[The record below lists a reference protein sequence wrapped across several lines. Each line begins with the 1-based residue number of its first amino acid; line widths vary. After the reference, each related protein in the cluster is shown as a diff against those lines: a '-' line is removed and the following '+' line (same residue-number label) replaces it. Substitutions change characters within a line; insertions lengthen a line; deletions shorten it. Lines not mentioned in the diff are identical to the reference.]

1 MRRNALALLLHP
13 FKNGLLPRAALKESL
28 GRFFEALF
36 AMLQSFPQVRFNLV
50 IPGYL
55 LESADPLLLA
65 RLRDC
70 CKKNFVELVC
80 TGYTEPFLSLSPPEL
95 TIQNVRFGL
104 RIFEELT
111 GKPSRGFL
119 PPFSNWE
126 PSLIAEL
133 RAMGLRYTL
142 LSNELFSDDTKT
154 ACGYW
159 VAEHTG
165 SSIGL
170 IGTHVLNHANPP
182 ADFIDW
188 LRLTFE
194 NGSEAVSEPFI
205 VLHYLLPL
213 CAEKTDD
220 ALNYLQSTV
229 REIDKHLLTYQP
241 VCFSDF
247 LNSTGPLGLQYI
259 PTSLQIGRRGS
270 VDLHFLNYLFSFDQ
284 IGFLQ
289 RKLLDIYDRLG
300 TPEGKRSADALLR
313 DLFFVQDINR
323 FLPGRDAGFEIAAD
337 RRASYA
343 RLIAIDREIHAQKKS
358 NGGRVRITDF
368 LRNGGKIIILSN
380 NSVKTFIDPHNGGQ
394 IIGFDFRRRL
404 INLCGVYNPSRR
416 PQPDIIVPGASRT
429 WFLDRILPDI
439 GNEPESDGWLT
450 GDTAD
455 FQSADFD
462 HKIRKTATG
471 ITVSL
476 VRAGSFSVGDKP
488 CPLHLEK
495 VFGLERESAELI
507 FIYQFSNP
515 SLMAYRFTFST
526 EFHFFLP
533 GVADGSACL
542 LAGKS
547 SYDHI
552 GRRTLRLPALTAWS
566 IADRCGGIRLQL
578 QAQKPLTFWCL
589 PADAPAGSPEG
600 VRIVLTS
607 AVALDPSSCYT
618 VTGKLCCGSIKKTAG
633 EELTD
638 AI

>member
-13 FKNGLLPRAALKESL
+13 FKNGLVPRALLKESL

-36 AMLQSFPQVRFNLV
+36 TMLQSFPQLRFNLV

-55 LESADPLLLA
+55 LESVDPLLIA

-70 CKKNFVELVC
+70 CKRNFIELVC

-95 TIQNVRFGL
+95 TIKNIHFGL
-104 RIFEELT
+104 RVIEELT
-111 GKPSRGFL
+111 GRPSRGFL

-126 PSLIAEL
+126 PSLISEL

-142 LSNELFSDDTKT
+142 LSNELFAGKTKT

-159 VAEHTG
+159 VAEHAG

-170 IGTHVLNHANPP
+170 IGTNVLNHANPP
-182 ADFIDW
+182 ADFIEW
-188 LRLTFE
+188 LRTAFD
-194 NGSEAVSEPFI
+194 NNSGTVSEPFI

-213 CAEKTDD
+213 CVEKTDN
-220 ALNYLQSTV
+220 ALGYLQSTV
-229 REIDKHLLTYQP
+229 REIDKHLLTYQS

-247 LNSTGPLGLQYI
+247 LNTTGPLGLQYI
-259 PTSLQIGRRGS
+259 PASLQIGRRGA

-289 RKLLDIYDRLG
+289 RKLLDIYDRLAQS
-300 TPEGKRSADALLR
+300 EGNRSAEALLH

-323 FLPGRDAGFEIAAD
+323 FLPGKDAGFEVTAD
-337 RRASYA
+337 RLNSYA
-343 RLIAIDREIHAQKKS
+343 RLIAIDREIHAQEKS
-358 NGGRVRITDF
+358 EGGRVRITDF
-368 LRNGGKIIILSN
+368 LRNGGKIIIMSN
-380 NSVKTFIDPHNGGQ
+380 NNLKAFIDPHHGGQ

-404 INLCGVYNPSRR
+404 INLCSVYNPSRHQ
-416 PQPDIIVPGASRT
+416 QPDIIISGASRT
-429 WFLDRILPDI
+429 WFLDRILPAI
-439 GNEPESDGWLT
+439 GNEVKSGAQLT

-455 FQSADFD
+455 FQSGDFD
-462 HKIRKTATG
+462 HKIRKTPTG
-471 ITVSL
+471 INVSL
-476 VRAGSFSVGDKP
+476 VRAGSFFTGEKP
-488 CPLHLEK
+488 CPLHMEK
-495 VFGLERESAELI
+495 VFGLERESAELL

-526 EFHFFLP
+526 ELYFSLP
-533 GVADGSACL
+533 GITDGSARL
-542 LAGKS
+542 LAGKN

-552 GRRTLRLPALTAWS
+552 GNQLLRLPALTVWS
-566 IADRCGGIRLQL
+566 IVDRLGGIRLQL
-578 QAQKPLTFWCL
+578 QTQKPLTLWCL
-589 PADAPAGSPEG
+589 PGAPEG
-600 VRIVLTS
+600 LRIILTS
-607 AVALDPSSCYT
+607 AVALDPSSQCT
-618 VTGKLCCGSIKKTAG
+618 IMGKLLCKSIKKTSA